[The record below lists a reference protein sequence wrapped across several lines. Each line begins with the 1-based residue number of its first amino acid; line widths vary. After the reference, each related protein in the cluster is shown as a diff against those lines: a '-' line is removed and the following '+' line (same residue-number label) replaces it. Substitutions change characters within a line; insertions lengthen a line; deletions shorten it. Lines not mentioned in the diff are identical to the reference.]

1 MRKSEP
7 RRPSGRPGFIRCT
20 RKPLWELACRV
31 AASLRWRPD
40 SRPVSPRCTQSNCG
54 SEPAREGGLIAD
66 LFLSGVHIHS
76 CGNGRLWFRP
86 YGHPFFKRQ
95 KGTKRLRPKRPAP
108 RLGSAFLRS
117 GIHLGASP
125 PVGFASTSSRCVR
138 LRRTALR
145 AYPPDERLHSASRYR
160 AGRSTSKARSRS
172 KAAGELTLGLLSGGV
187 VSAAGCRTR
196 L

>member
-1 MRKSEP
+1 VEP
-7 RRPSGRPGFIRCT
+7 VC
-20 RKPLWELACRV
+20 
-31 AASLRWRPD
+31 
-40 SRPVSPRCTQSNCG
+40 
-54 SEPAREGGLIAD
+54 EGGLIAD
-66 LFLSGVHIHS
+66 LSLRGVHIHS

-86 YGHPFFKRQ
+86 YGDSLFFQTPKKSKQ
-95 KGTKRLRPKRPAP
+95 KKARPERPAP

-145 AYPPDERLHSASRYR
+145 APPQMNASTPPPEG
-160 AGRSTSKARSRS
+160 AGRSK
-172 KAAGELTLGLLSGGV
+172 AGELTLGLLSGEKRSVGTV
-187 VSAAGCRTR
+187 P